1 MKEEKLIT
9 RKIQVKT
16 YSVKEVADLYCIS
29 NKTLKKWLTPFEK
42 EIGERR
48 GYFYNP
54 KQVGIIFEKLG
65 LPGLIN
71 MNYFF

>member
-1 MKEEKLIT
+1 MKQEKSIT
-9 RKIQVKT
+9 QKIQVKT
-16 YSVKEVADLYCIS
+16 YSVKEMAELYCIS

-65 LPGLIN
+65 LPEIIYLN
-71 MNYFF
+71 